1 VESLI
6 LHWLPHGKSQCLSN
20 GRELKYSDCE
30 RRRVWEDETEE
41 ETYAKELRNREERLA
56 EGESAGNI

>member
-1 VESLI
+1 
-6 LHWLPHGKSQCLSN
+6 
-20 GRELKYSDCE
+20 
-30 RRRVWEDETEE
+30 VWEDETEE